1 MSFSGADIA
10 ETEAWLKQQLQS
22 SSSPQAT
29 LDATISNMEDAMLE
43 LGSGKTLRRE
53 DLDVDLIARARAA
66 TQHINN
72 AFGDSSNSR
81 NDLGAMG
88 PNSSATDVQTSRRA
102 LRVDTSPSGS
112 RGGSQPSQKMYAS
125 AGQAKNGGNDAV
137 AALEAQVA
145 QLAKQVQSVRNQ
157 GSDALLAKP
166 ELAPRNSNSTFSG
179 EQSNRDAVVGT
190 NDGEVERLHQ
200 KLAALEKEN
209 AKMRKEMQ
217 PLPGF
222 FKEIETLKQDYLT
235 AKQQN
240 RRLDKQC
247 RSLSRKLKAGDRSRV
262 RWRPGA
268 WTSLATQLRANDL
281 LDEGAV
287 RKSIFERGLKQHL
300 GFHSSEVRQIIE
312 SMRIA
317 RPLGGQRHSSELVD
331 YVPFLRIAKLLGAF
345 PSKNGVGRNA
355 GEDFELQE
363 FDGNHSLEKRENR
376 RRSRSLDH
384 GRHRS
389 SPRARKSYRD
399 TDNLYS
405 SRRLDEFS
413 SKYGQ
418 GLYGSEDDDV
428 ELKSPLLD
436 GFSSMKL
443 YSLSDVERKLEH
455 AYRERIWH
463 GIDLQ
468 KVEDLLKSEN
478 AREEHRYICAAQTRS
493 LRLCLSS

>member
-22 SSSPQAT
+22 SSSPKAT

-53 DLDVDLIARARAA
+53 DLDVDLISRARAA
-66 TQHINN
+66 TQHIND
-72 AFGDSSNSR
+72 AFGDNSSSR

-88 PNSSATDVQTSRRA
+88 PNSSVNGVQTSRRS

-112 RGGSQPSQKMYAS
+112 RGGGQPTQKFP
-125 AGQAKNGGNDAV
+125 NDGRGTSGENNAV
-137 AALEAQVA
+137 AALEEQVA

-157 GSDALLAKP
+157 ESDALLTKQV
-166 ELAPRNSNSTFSG
+166 LASDNSNSAFSG
-179 EQSNRDAVVGT
+179 AESNRRDVLVGT
-190 NDGEVERLHQ
+190 NDREVERLQQ

-222 FKEIETLKQDYLT
+222 FKEIETLKQDYLK

-247 RSLSRKLKAGDRSRV
+247 RHLSRKLKAGVRSRV

-268 WTSLATQLRANDL
+268 WTGLATQLRANDL

-312 SMRIA
+312 SMQIS

-345 PSKNGVGRNA
+345 PSKNGSGQNA
-355 GEDFELQE
+355 DEADLELQE
-363 FDGNHSLEKRENR
+363 FDGDLGLDKRGNRR
-376 RRSRSLDH
+376 RRSRSLDP
-384 GRHRS
+384 GRQRS
-389 SPRARKSYRD
+389 SPRGRKSYRD

-418 GLYGSEDDDV
+418 GLYGSEEEDDV
-428 ELKSPLLD
+428 IEPPSGSSLLD
-436 GFSSMKL
+436 GLSSMKL
-443 YSLSDVERKLEH
+443 YSLSDVERKLER

-468 KVEDLLKSEN
+468 KVEDLLKTEN
-478 AREEHRYICAAQTRS
+478 AREEHRYVFCAF
-493 LRLCLSS
+493 C